1 MALTDV
7 SSERALMPSI
17 DAVAAATWPPAEAPP
32 ATILFG
38 STPSV
43 LAFFRMYRIAL
54 FPSSMQSHGIFV
66 PGQLFRIRY
75 SALMPTNPLVAK

>member
-7 SSERALMPSI
+7 STERALMPSM
-17 DAVAAATWPPAEAPP
+17 DAAAAAMWPPAEAPP
-32 ATILFG
+32 ATILLG
-38 STPSV
+38 STPS
-43 LAFFRMYRIAL
+43 LFAFSRMYRIAL

-66 PGQLFRIRY
+66 PGQLFRTRY